1 MKFNRNLFTIQLPF
15 LHCCFAGLG
24 RAARTSNNH
33 NENTKISRSCK
44 NSKFDPLLGLPL
56 QFVDR
61 GERELASFAFFTDF
75 TRPPT
80 LARHQSMARN
90 ENRSER
96 SDVRDSQHLQ
106 RSPRLLGLLVDFL
119 HNGCAVFPRKIL
131 QMSGPI
137 RRDVA
142 DERKKKS
149 SLVSDPKF
157 KLNFLDR
164 RHPTGLHQ
172 RELHLDQL
180 EDILRPR
187 RHRLS
192 RSVPSGKFG
201 CEAAGAS

>member
-44 NSKFDPLLGLPL
+44 NSKFGPLLGLPL

-106 RSPRLLGLLVDFL
+106 RSSRLLGLLVDFL

-142 DERKKKS
+142 DEH
-149 SLVSDPKF
+149 
-157 KLNFLDR
+157 R